1 MDAIKA
7 RLGENST
14 YLGAAILAFVGGKY
28 GPDVAEQ
35 LSEFVAIGLG
45 LVATFRADKAPS

>member
-1 MDAIKA
+1 METLKA

-14 YLGAAILAFVGGKY
+14 YLGMAVLAFVGGRY

-35 LSEFVAIGLG
+35 LSDFVALGLG
-45 LVATFRADKAPS
+45 LVATFRADKSPE

>member
-1 MDAIKA
+1 MEILKA

-14 YLGAAILAFVGGKY
+14 YLGMAVLAFVGGKY

-35 LSEFVAIGLG
+35 LSEFVALGLG
-45 LVATFRADKAPS
+45 LIATVRGDKAPA

>member
-1 MDAIKA
+1 METLKA

-14 YLGAAILAFVGGKY
+14 YLGMAVLAFVGGRY

-35 LSEFVAIGLG
+35 LSNFVALGLG
-45 LVATFRADKAPS
+45 LVVTFRADKSPE